1 MIFMYIYGSWSDLLL
16 KMLHDYI
23 DLKQTNIFFAYR
35 FSTGQSQSDVNKN
48 EKQERYV
55 SVV

>member
-1 MIFMYIYGSWSDLLL
+1 
-16 KMLHDYI
+16 MLHDYI